1 MNNSFGNA
9 FELHFD
15 KVLCAGAL
23 SSHSLGE
30 FSPSMFALKS
40 LVVPKKDIVF
50 VKSGVRATQTT
61 PSKAHASSVASGE
74 VVVGFDRFDDKIRR
88 VFSAAPEGKYS
99 CHVKTRERGGELE
112 RSTGETLRIH
122 AASVMG
128 AKRTGKNLLVQLL
141 PI

>member
-1 MNNSFGNA
+1 M
-9 FELHFD
+9 
-15 KVLCAGAL
+15 
-23 SSHSLGE
+23 
-30 FSPSMFALKS
+30 
-40 LVVPKKDIVF
+40 
-50 VKSGVRATQTT
+50 
-61 PSKAHASSVASGE
+61 ASGE